1 MIICLATFLKI
12 LADYL
17 WKQENK
23 VTRKWWWLE
32 ELRQERKEDIEVR
45 RWNNKDNGKDN
56 RDQVYACF
64 TFS

>member
-17 WKQENK
+17 GNK
-23 VTRKWWWLE
+23 KIKLQVTRKWWWLE

-56 RDQVYACF
+56 RDEMYLLCL
-64 TFS
+64 

>member
-56 RDQVYACF
+56 RDEMYLLCL
-64 TFS
+64 

>member
-56 RDQVYACF
+56 RDEMHLLCL
-64 TFS
+64 